1 VKGRGIME
9 NNVDGSRFKKLKRHD
24 EFHHKD
30 HYDDVDV
37 KNRSLVMKS
46 KFK

>member
-1 VKGRGIME
+1 ME
-9 NNVDGSRFKKLKRHD
+9 NYVDGSRFKKLKRHD

-30 HYDDVDV
+30 YYDDVDT
-37 KNRSLVMKS
+37 KNRSLVMES

>member
-9 NNVDGSRFKKLKRHD
+9 NNVNGSRFKKLKRHN

-30 HYDDVDV
+30 HYADVDV
-37 KNRSLVMKS
+37 KNRFLVMKS

>member
-1 VKGRGIME
+1 MG

-24 EFHHKD
+24 EFQHKD
-30 HYDDVDV
+30 HYAVDDVE
-37 KNRSLVMKS
+37 NRFLVMKS

>member
-1 VKGRGIME
+1 ME
-9 NNVDGSRFKKLKRHD
+9 AALKKLKRHD

-37 KNRSLVMKS
+37 KNRSLVLNEMTECP
-46 KFK
+46 FFL

>member
-1 VKGRGIME
+1 ME

-30 HYDDVDV
+30 HDHYDDVDV

>member
-1 VKGRGIME
+1 ME
-9 NNVDGSRFKKLKRHD
+9 NDVDGSRFKKLKRHD

-30 HYDDVDV
+30 QYDDVDDV
-37 KNRSLVMKS
+37 INRSLVMKR

>member
-1 VKGRGIME
+1 ME
-9 NNVDGSRFKKLKRHD
+9 KNVGGSRFKKLMRHG

-30 HYDDVDV
+30 YYDDVDA
-37 KNRSLVMKS
+37 KNRSLVMES